1 MSDDPLLFQRI
12 AWRVAK
18 QLRDTSSGRVVLV
31 TSARPAEGKS
41 FIANALASAFGMQN
55 AGPVALVECSR
66 PERSGAQPGQ
76 HPVTWSD
83 MVMNGVLGRPS
94 GNAVTHFRW
103 GGADPSTAFQST
115 AVARALSALRSQF
128 VFAVL
133 DGPILENC
141 GVLGSVSDGSVLVID
156 ANRTPRE
163 IIAGGLQANP
173 IDPQKMLGAVLNNMP
188 RYVPRWLYRRA
199 L

>member
-1 MSDDPLLFQRI
+1 
-12 AWRVAK
+12 
-18 QLRDTSSGRVVLV
+18 
-31 TSARPAEGKS
+31 
-41 FIANALASAFGMQN
+41 
-55 AGPVALVECSR
+55 
-66 PERSGAQPGQ
+66 
-76 HPVTWSD
+76 
-83 MVMNGVLGRPS
+83 MVIDGVLGRPS
-94 GNAVTHFRW
+94 SNALTHFSC
-103 GGADPSTAFQST
+103 GGAAPSMAFQSA

-128 VFAVL
+128 AFVVL

-141 GVLGSVSDGSVLVID
+141 GVLSSASDGSVLVID

>member
-1 MSDDPLLFQRI
+1 MSEDPLLFQRI

-18 QLRDTSSGRVVLV
+18 QLSETTSGRVVLV

-41 FIANALASAFGMQN
+41 FIANALATAFGQQD

-66 PERSGAQPGQ
+66 PENLGVQAGQ
-76 HPVTWSD
+76 HPVTWSN
-83 MVMNGVLGRPS
+83 MVVDGVVGRPS

-128 VFAVL
+128 AFAVL

-173 IDPQKMLGAVLNNMP
+173 IDPKKMLGAVLNNMP